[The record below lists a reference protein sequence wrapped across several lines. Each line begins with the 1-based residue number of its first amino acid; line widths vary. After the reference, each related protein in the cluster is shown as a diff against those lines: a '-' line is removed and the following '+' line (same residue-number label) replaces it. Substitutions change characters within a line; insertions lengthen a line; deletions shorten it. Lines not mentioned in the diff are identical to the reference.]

1 MLKTPASAA
10 LAALLTAA
18 LCLQMPPA
26 RAGIVTSE
34 QLTAQHRSDSDRAKI
49 LSFIERA
56 NVRDRIQAMGV
67 DGLAARDRVAA
78 LDDAEA
84 HAVAQR
90 IDALPAGGGIAG
102 FSDQQVIIVL
112 LIVILVVI
120 LVTA

>member
-1 MLKTPASAA
+1 MLRPPASAA
-10 LAALLTAA
+10 VSALLTVA
-18 LCLQMPPA
+18 LCLQMPLA

-34 QLTAQHRSDSDRAKI
+34 QLTAQHRSDTDRAKI
-49 LSFIERA
+49 LAFIERA

-78 LDDAEA
+78 LDDEEA

-90 IDALPAGGGIAG
+90 IDALPAGGNVGS
-102 FSDQQVIIVL
+102 FTDTQVIIVL
-112 LIVILVVI
+112 LLIILVVV